1 MGLADDL
8 DYRVRPAGGVRRGVQ
23 SVVATRG
30 GARVFARLLP
40 PLDTWVQ
47 RVTGQRHSAP
57 GLLAG
62 LPVVDLTTTGRRSG
76 QARTTHLV
84 AVPHH
89 DTLAL
94 LGTNFGQPGTPAWA
108 LNLEAQPAATLSY
121 RGRSVPVVA
130 RVVTGAEEAAVLAH
144 AERLYV
150 GYRRYR
156 DRITAR
162 RLRVFVLERPTER
175 RPDGPG
181 QAPWT

>member
-8 DYRVRPAGGVRRGVQ
+8 DYRFRRVGPVRRGVQ
-23 SVVATRG
+23 AVVATRG

-47 RVTGQRHSAP
+47 RATGQRHSAP

-62 LPVVDLTTTGRRSG
+62 LPVVDLTTIGRRSG
-76 QARTTHLV
+76 EPRTTHLI
-84 AVPHH
+84 AVPHE

-108 LNLEAQPAATLSY
+108 LNLEAHPAATLSY

-130 RVVTGAEEAAVLAH
+130 RVVSGNEEAAVLAQ

-150 GYRRYR
+150 GYRRYQA
-156 DRITAR
+156 RITGR
-162 RLRVFVLERPTER
+162 RLRVFVLERAAER
-175 RPDGPG
+175 QPGGPG
-181 QAPWT
+181 RLPWT